1 MGKTPGYLVAIM
13 IMLASAPAFPA
24 ARENWPTYMGNQYL
38 TGNNDGII
46 PEGEKVRWS
55 FRTAGQLFNPVSV
68 NNRVYVVST
77 DNYLYCLD
85 AADGE
90 PLWRFKSEGPLTRMV
105 VVSEGFVYL
114 PAGRF
119 LYCLDEK
126 TGEVVWG
133 RRDPSFGF
141 YGTPT
146 VAKGRIFYGNRK
158 GFYAREIANGHTVWE
173 NMSIYT
179 YGGFP
184 SYWNGLVYTVSKEFE
199 YSNARLV
206 ALSEEFGTI
215 RWSTEM
221 TNAPNIFS
229 PVVYGGRIYLPLGNQ
244 LMVFDAETGKKLWEK
259 GFTDQAASHPVFS
272 QGSIFLSLKD
282 GTILRID
289 PESGEFSPLYKVPFG
304 TQFAVVGSFLY
315 IPVKVDRG
323 ALDVVDAESGRFV
336 KRIAIGDR
344 EPSSLTIGQGLLY
357 LPAGNTLLAIGKG
370 EFLLSSAWL
379 EGKTESGIGSAA
391 VSATGSLEGSA
402 ASGSSAGAGRG
413 QSAGAGSTQP
423 GGEAAEKAPA
433 VEKAPASGQ
442 PPLQAPAQLP
452 AAEQAPPQAPDAR
465 AKAGSESE
473 ARLAQAAPLE
483 QPPETATIHGTVKD
497 RDTGKPLGGTVEST
511 TELPDGSL
519 VQGEAPIQGG
529 AFEIE
534 VPRKGKTDLIIS
546 SPGYTFKTISLPN
559 EKAID
564 DLSLQSLEV
573 SLPKAKKGETL
584 TVESIYFRI
593 ESANLETESIP
604 TLRKLLAMLTE
615 NPAIRIEIAGHTDST
630 GSKEFN
636 MKLSRAR
643 AESVASWLVRN
654 GVLSTRLSTIGYGD
668 TKPVT
673 GNDTP
678 EGRRKNRRTEIRI
691 VE

>member
-1 MGKTPGYLVAIM
+1 
-13 IMLASAPAFPA
+13 
-24 ARENWPTYMGNQYL
+24 
-38 TGNNDGII
+38 
-46 PEGEKVRWS
+46 
-55 FRTAGQLFNPVSV
+55 
-68 NNRVYVVST
+68 
-77 DNYLYCLD
+77 
-85 AADGE
+85 
-90 PLWRFKSEGPLTRMV
+90 
-105 VVSEGFVYL
+105 
-114 PAGRF
+114 
-119 LYCLDEK
+119 
-126 TGEVVWG
+126 
-133 RRDPSFGF
+133 
-141 YGTPT
+141 
-146 VAKGRIFYGNRK
+146 
-158 GFYAREIANGHTVWE
+158 
-173 NMSIYT
+173 
-179 YGGFP
+179 
-184 SYWNGLVYTVSKEFE
+184 
-199 YSNARLV
+199 
-206 ALSEEFGTI
+206 
-215 RWSTEM
+215 
-221 TNAPNIFS
+221 
-229 PVVYGGRIYLPLGNQ
+229 
-244 LMVFDAETGKKLWEK
+244 
-259 GFTDQAASHPVFS
+259 
-272 QGSIFLSLKD
+272 
-282 GTILRID
+282 
-289 PESGEFSPLYKVPFG
+289 
-304 TQFAVVGSFLY
+304 
-315 IPVKVDRG
+315 
-323 ALDVVDAESGRFV
+323 
-336 KRIAIGDR
+336 
-344 EPSSLTIGQGLLY
+344 
-357 LPAGNTLLAIGKG
+357 
-370 EFLLSSAWL
+370 
-379 EGKTESGIGSAA
+379 
-391 VSATGSLEGSA
+391 
-402 ASGSSAGAGRG
+402 
-413 QSAGAGSTQP
+413 
-423 GGEAAEKAPA
+423 
-433 VEKAPASGQ
+433 
-442 PPLQAPAQLP
+442 
-452 AAEQAPPQAPDAR
+452 
-465 AKAGSESE
+465 
-473 ARLAQAAPLE
+473 
-483 QPPETATIHGTVKD
+483 VKD